1 MAFVVAGHT
10 PALADPG
17 EGALHPPAQR
27 QDDEFVQ
34 IATADDLQTP
44 ASSAC
49 HRRRHLRSLV
59 AAITDDA
66 LNKGE
71 QFAHLAQQRLRSIT
85 VLHIGRMHDHAKQ
98 QAQRIG
104 QDMALAPEN
113 LLARVIARG
122 IKRRA
127 PFCAPFALW
136 LSMIAVVGLASRP
149 SCSRTAM

>member
-1 MAFVVAGHT
+1 MAFVVAGHA

-17 EGALHPPAQR
+17 EGALHPPAER

-34 IATADDLQTP
+34 VATADDLQTP
-44 ASSAC
+44 GSSAC

-59 AAITDDA
+59 ATIADDA
-66 LNKGE
+66 LDKGE
-71 QFAHLAQQRLRSIT
+71 QFTRLVQQRLRSVT
-85 VLHIGRMHDHAKQ
+85 VLHIGRMHGHAKQ

-104 QDMALAPEN
+104 QDVALAPEK

-136 LSMIAVVGLASRP
+136 LSMIAVVGLASWP
-149 SCSRTAM
+149 ACSRTAM

>member
-1 MAFVVAGHT
+1 MTFVIAGHA

-17 EGALHPPAQR
+17 EGALNPPAQR

-34 IATADDLQTP
+34 IAAADDLQTP
-44 ASSAC
+44 GSRAC
-49 HRRRHLRSLV
+49 HRRRHFRPSI
-59 AAITDDA
+59 ASIADDA
-66 LNKGE
+66 LDKGE
-71 QFAHLAQQRLRSIT
+71 QFTRLAQQRLRSVT

-149 SCSRTAM
+149 SCPRSAT